1 MEIFLIF
8 GVPLGAEG
16 APFWLK
22 KASFLRSD
30 FFMVFGVRDPLHLG
44 GVGGRGGTPGKVFS
58 LLISANLCTSV
69 SHASL
74 PLRGAAY

>member
-1 MEIFLIF
+1 MPPWEALLEIFLIF

-30 FFMVFGVRDPLHLG
+30 FLMVFGVRGPFHF
-44 GVGGRGGTPGKVFS
+44 GRARARGETRLIGTILKRKN
-58 LLISANLCTSV
+58 I
-69 SHASL
+69 
-74 PLRGAAY
+74 